1 MLKRL
6 FAGPWPGFFRI
17 LPSPPHF
24 LLFGLG
30 AASIAGFAPFYL
42 FPLPLL
48 ALALLFGAWSR
59 AAPGRAAGLGYAF
72 GLGFF
77 GAGVSWVYVS
87 MHDFG
92 QMPPAL
98 AVLATALFCA
108 FLALFPAAAGW
119 LQARYFPA
127 ATLRRALAA
136 AALWTAF
143 EWVRGWLFTGFPW
156 LAVGYS
162 QAPFSPLA
170 GFAPVLGVYGV
181 SLAVVASAALLAKGL
196 RIRRPFILHPSSLI
210 LVLLLWVAGYG
221 LKQIPWTTPVGAPV
235 AVSLLQGNI
244 PQDMKWREDRLQL
257 SMETYARLLLASGG
271 RLAVLP
277 ETALPLFRHQLPEN
291 YGRLLEERGR
301 AKGGDVIV
309 GLPEFAANGREDY
322 YNSAFSFGASR
333 PQAYRKHHLV
343 PFGEFI
349 PFKAVLGWINQVL
362 VIPLSDFS
370 RGGLDQ
376 KPMGV
381 AGQAVAVDICY
392 EDVFGEEIIRQLPE
406 ATLLVNISNDAWF
419 GDSVAPWQ
427 HLQISQMRAL
437 ETGRYML
444 RATNTGITAIVDQR
458 GRVTGV
464 AEPFTLAVLE
474 GNAQGFGG
482 ATPYVRFGNYPVL
495 GVMVLLLGLGVWR
508 RR

>member
-1 MLKRL
+1 M
-6 FAGPWPGFFRI
+6 
-17 LPSPPHF
+17 
-24 LLFGLG
+24 
-30 AASIAGFAPFYL
+30 AGFAPFYL
-42 FPLPLL
+42 FPLPVL
-48 ALALLFGAWSR
+48 ALAWLFGAWSGVLPR
-59 AAPGRAAGLGYAF
+59 RAAGLGYAF

-92 QMPPAL
+92 QMPPLL
-98 AVLATALFCA
+98 AALATALFCA

-127 ATLRRALAA
+127 VTPRRALAA

-162 QAPFSPLA
+162 QAPFGPLA

-181 SLAVVASAALLAKGL
+181 SLAAALSAALLAASL
-196 RIRRPFILHPSSLI
+196 SRRRPFILHPSSLI
-210 LVLLLWVAGYG
+210 LLAALWAAGYG
-221 LKQIPWTTPVGAPV
+221 LKQVAWTVPAGAPV

-244 PQDMKWREDRLQL
+244 PQDLKWREDRLPL
-257 SMETYARLLLASGG
+257 SMESYARLLRVSEG

-277 ETALPLFRHQLPEN
+277 ETALPLFRHQVPEN
-291 YGRLLEERGR
+291 YLRLLEQRGR

-309 GLPEFAANGREDY
+309 GLPEYAGDGRDEY
-322 YNSAFSFGASR
+322 YNGAFSFGVSP
-333 PQAYRKHHLV
+333 PQVYRKHHLV

-349 PFKAVLGWINQVL
+349 PFKAALGWINRIL

-370 RGGLDQ
+370 RGGAEQ
-376 KPMGV
+376 KPMQV

-392 EDVFGEEIIRQLPE
+392 EDVFGEEIIRQLPA
-406 ATLLVNISNDAWF
+406 ATMLVNISNDAWF

-458 GRVTGV
+458 GRVTGM

-474 GNAQGFGG
+474 GYAQGFGG
-482 ATPYVRFGNYPVL
+482 ATPYVRWGNYPVL
-495 GVMVLLLGLGVWR
+495 GLVVLLLGVAWR
-508 RR
+508 RRL